1 MDFFLI
7 FYLFPMIN
15 DFQISVDNAVIVFA
29 IKKKPRFHQEM
40 LVINIRLYQKYY
52 LQFYNFRQEKKNE
65 NYIRRINLKKKW
77 IFLTFD
83 FVRII
88 EYLLIFH

>member
-1 MDFFLI
+1 
-7 FYLFPMIN
+7 MIN

-29 IKKKPRFHQEM
+29 INKLRFHQEM

-65 NYIRRINLKKKW
+65 NYIRRINL
-77 IFLTFD
+77 
-83 FVRII
+83 
-88 EYLLIFH
+88 

>member
-29 IKKKPRFHQEM
+29 INKPRFHQE
-40 LVINIRLYQKYY
+40 ISYQHSIIPKI
-52 LQFYNFRQEKKNE
+52 L
-65 NYIRRINLKKKW
+65 
-77 IFLTFD
+77 LT
-83 FVRII
+83 I
-88 EYLLIFH
+88 L

>member
-29 IKKKPRFHQEM
+29 INKPRFHQEM

-52 LQFYNFRQEKKNE
+52 LQFYNFSQEKKNE
-65 NYIRRINLKKKW
+65 NYIRRINL
-77 IFLTFD
+77 
-83 FVRII
+83 
-88 EYLLIFH
+88 

>member
-29 IKKKPRFHQEM
+29 INKTRFHQEM

-65 NYIRRINLKKKW
+65 NYIRRINL
-77 IFLTFD
+77 
-83 FVRII
+83 
-88 EYLLIFH
+88 

>member
-29 IKKKPRFHQEM
+29 INKPNQEM

-65 NYIRRINLKKKW
+65 NYIRRINL
-77 IFLTFD
+77 
-83 FVRII
+83 
-88 EYLLIFH
+88 